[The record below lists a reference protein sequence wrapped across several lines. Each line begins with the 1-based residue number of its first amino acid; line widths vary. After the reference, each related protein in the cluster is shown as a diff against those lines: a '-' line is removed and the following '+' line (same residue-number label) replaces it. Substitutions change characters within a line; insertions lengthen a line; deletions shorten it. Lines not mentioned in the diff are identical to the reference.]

1 MPRRDVEKGVV
12 TKSAEKASRA
22 RRKSSVLVSTAPS
35 ASSEPGIISRQY
47 REWQQS
53 FAAPA
58 KRRAYIRVICKKI
71 ADEFQPEKIILFG
84 SHAYG
89 TPTPESDLDLL
100 VIMPFEGSPL
110 AQAVKISRRLR
121 LFLPVDLI
129 VRTREQVQ
137 ARLGMD
143 DFFMRDIIERG
154 KVMYEADHG

>member
-1 MPRRDVEKGVV
+1 M
-12 TKSAEKASRA
+12 TTLSQ
-22 RRKSSVLVSTAPS
+22 
-35 ASSEPGIISRQY
+35 I
-47 REWQQS
+47 QQ
-53 FAAPA
+53 FAQRLGEAFSPQ
-58 KRRAYIRVICKKI
+58 KV
-71 ADEFQPEKIILFG
+71 ILFG
-84 SHAYG
+84 SYAYG
-89 TPTPESDLDLL
+89 QPTRDSDVDLM

-154 KVMYEADHG
+154 KVMYEAAHG